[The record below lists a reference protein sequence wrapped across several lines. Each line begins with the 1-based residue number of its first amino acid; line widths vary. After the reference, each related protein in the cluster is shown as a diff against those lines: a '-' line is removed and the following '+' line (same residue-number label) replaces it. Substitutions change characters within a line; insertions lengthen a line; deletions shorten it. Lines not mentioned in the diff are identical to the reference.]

1 VAKDPETQQKLSL
14 AEIGAE
20 ATTMIVAGSDT
31 SSTALASTFFYL
43 MKYTDSYSKAV
54 EEVCSVFP
62 DTKSIALGPELN
74 SCTYLR
80 ACIDES
86 LRMSPPA
93 ASALWR
99 EVANGGILVDGLR
112 IPAGCD
118 VGTGIYSIHHNATYY
133 PEPFVYRPG
142 RWLGSE
148 EAGKSGEAAQ
158 QLILARSAFNPF
170 SIGPRGCIGKGLAMA
185 ELTLT
190 MATVL
195 RMFEFRNAPGEESV
209 GGGKAGEEL
218 GRHREKEFQLFDH
231 VTAAKDGPVLQFR
244 KRQ

>member
-1 VAKDPETQQKLSL
+1 MEYPE
-14 AEIGAE
+14 A
-20 ATTMIVAGSDT
+20 
-31 SSTALASTFFYL
+31 YL
-43 MKYTDSYSKAV
+43 KVV

-62 DTKSIALGPELN
+62 DTKSITIGPELN

-99 EVANGGILVDGLR
+99 EVANGGILIDGLR
-112 IPAGCD
+112 VPAGCD

-133 PEPFVYRPG
+133 PEPFMYRPE
-142 RWLGSE
+142 RWLSSKE
-148 EAGKSGEAAQ
+148 PEKSPEATQ
-158 QLILARSAFNPF
+158 QLNLARSAFNPF
-170 SIGPRGCIGKGLAMA
+170 SIGPRGCIGKGLAMT
-185 ELTLT
+185 ELMLT

-195 RMFEFRNAPGEESV
+195 RKFEIRTAPGEEGV
-209 GGGKAGEEL
+209 GGGKVGGVL
-218 GRHREKEFQLFDH
+218 GRHREKEFQLSDH